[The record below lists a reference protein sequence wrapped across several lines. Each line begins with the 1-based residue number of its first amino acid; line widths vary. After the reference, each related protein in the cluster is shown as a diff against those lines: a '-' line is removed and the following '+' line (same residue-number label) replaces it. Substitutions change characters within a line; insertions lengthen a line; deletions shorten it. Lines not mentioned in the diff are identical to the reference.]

1 MFYIVHQCRWI
12 FIDYLQKKSNRY
24 RLKITWWEQ
33 KMILLRNI
41 YASPS
46 FQGLMNERSTI
57 QLTRI
62 TRPILALLT
71 LYNTFKPRAATIPI
85 PSAKGAY
92 PPTISGPE
100 AELVVVSVKFP
111 SGVLLLLFDLARA
124 KIATSCGPASLRACT
139 TGWDEMSEVG
149 AKGWAAMPKA
159 KEHSIKTRTFGECIA
174 WYWMRWSPRWKV
186 VFYYLLC
193 ERLLGNE

>member
-1 MFYIVHQCRWI
+1 
-12 FIDYLQKKSNRY
+12 
-24 RLKITWWEQ
+24 
-33 KMILLRNI
+33 
-41 YASPS
+41 
-46 FQGLMNERSTI
+46 MNERSTI

-100 AELVVVSVKFP
+100 AELVVVSVEFP
-111 SGVLLLLFDLARA
+111 SEVLLLPFDLARA

-139 TGWDEMSEVG
+139 TG
-149 AKGWAAMPKA
+149 
-159 KEHSIKTRTFGECIA
+159 
-174 WYWMRWSPRWKV
+174 
-186 VFYYLLC
+186 
-193 ERLLGNE
+193 